1 MSTTQP
7 IRKTE
12 DIAALKNYFLYT
24 KPNMRN
30 YAMVCLGINSALR
43 IGDLLELTWGD
54 VYDFE
59 EGHFLRHITVVE
71 KKTKKQTQNALNK
84 NATEALALYKASL
97 PEITSSTLI
106 FPGKR
111 QTAHL
116 SRQQAFRILK
126 NAGHDLKFEMELS
139 CHCLR
144 KTFGYHAWKAGVP
157 PIILMNI
164 FNHSSFRITKRYL
177 GIDQDDKDQVFLDVN
192 L

>member
-1 MSTTQP
+1 MSVSQP

-12 DIAALKNYFLYT
+12 DIAALKNYFLNT

-30 YAMVCLGINSALR
+30 YAIVCLGINSALR
-43 IGDLLELTWGD
+43 IGDLLSLTWGD

-59 EGHFLRHITVVE
+59 KGVFLRHIAIVE
-71 KKTKKQTQNALNK
+71 KKTGKQTLNALNK
-84 NATEALALYKASL
+84 NATEALHLYKD
-97 PEITSSTLI
+97 TLSGLKGSDFL
-106 FPGKR
+106 FPGR
-111 QTAHL
+111 GAASPL

-126 NAGHDLKFEMELS
+126 DAGRVLKFEAEIS
-139 CHCLR
+139 CHSLR

-177 GIDQDDKDQVFLDVN
+177 GIEQDDKDQVFLDVN